1 MEPATR
7 AVELNN
13 PSVCTIAGA
22 AWDLAGLSTAVSS
35 GVGTGLVLSEFK
47 RIVFL
52 NFDER
57 FEPNESDS

>member
-1 MEPATR
+1 LGFSCSALDE
-7 AVELNN
+7 VL
-13 PSVCTIAGA
+13 
-22 AWDLAGLSTAVSS
+22 LAVSS
-35 GVGTGLVLSEFK
+35 GVSTGLVLSEFK